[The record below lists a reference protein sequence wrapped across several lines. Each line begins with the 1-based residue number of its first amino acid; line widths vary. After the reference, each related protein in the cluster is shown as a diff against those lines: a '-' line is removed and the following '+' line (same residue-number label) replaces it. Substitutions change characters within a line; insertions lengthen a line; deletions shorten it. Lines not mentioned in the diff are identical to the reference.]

1 MKARDGGATIDEL
14 PDDLTSRIGYRMAY
28 GEAARL
34 AEMSRFDH
42 GWGRDF
48 AAGVGG
54 EADAIEREV
63 RRRVGTGVAPE
74 LVRMAIVDVMEGRR
88 PRW

>member
-1 MKARDGGATIDEL
+1 MDEL
-14 PDDLTSRIGYRMAY
+14 PDDLTYRIGYRIAY

-34 AEMSRFDH
+34 AEIARFDH

-48 AAGVGG
+48 AAGTGG
-54 EADAIEREV
+54 EAEAIAREV
-63 RRRVGTGVAPE
+63 RRRIGPAVPADV
-74 LVRMAIVDVMEGRR
+74 VKMAIDDVLERRR

>member
-1 MKARDGGATIDEL
+1 MDDL
-14 PDDLTSRIGYRMAY
+14 PDDLTARLGYRIAY

-34 AEMSRFDH
+34 VEMSRFDH

-48 AAGVGG
+48 AAGVGD
-54 EADAIEREV
+54 ASDAIAREV
-63 RRRVGTGVAPE
+63 RRRLGPSIADE
-74 LVRMAIVDVMEGRR
+74 LIRLAVEDALDERK

>member
-1 MKARDGGATIDEL
+1 MIGGGAMDNL
-14 PDDLTSRIGYRMAY
+14 HDDLGSRLAYRIAY

-34 AEMSRFDH
+34 LEIARFDH

-48 AAGVGG
+48 AAGVGD
-54 EADAIEREV
+54 ESDAIAREV
-63 RRRVGTGVAPE
+63 RRRVGPSIGEEWIRLAVEDAVSE
-74 LVRMAIVDVMEGRR
+74 RK

>member
-1 MKARDGGATIDEL
+1 MSDF
-14 PDDLTSRIGYRMAY
+14 PDDLTSRMGYRIAY

-34 AEMSRFDH
+34 FEMSRFDH

-48 AAGVGG
+48 AAGIGG
-54 EADAIEREV
+54 EPEAIARQV
-63 RRRVGTGVAPE
+63 RRRLGPSIAEDLIRLAVEDAVSE
-74 LVRMAIVDVMEGRR
+74 RR

>member
-1 MKARDGGATIDEL
+1 V
-14 PDDLTSRIGYRMAY
+14 DDLLDDFVARLDYRIAC

-34 AEMSRFDH
+34 LEMSRFDH

-48 AAGVGG
+48 AAGVKG
-54 EADAIEREV
+54 EAEDIEREV
-63 RRRVGTGVAPE
+63 RRRLGPGVHPE
-74 LVRMAIVDVMEGRR
+74 LIRLAVDDVMERRR

>member
-1 MKARDGGATIDEL
+1 MHEL
-14 PDDLTSRIGYRMAY
+14 PDDLESRLGYRLAY

-34 AEMSRFDH
+34 AEMARFDH

-48 AAGVGG
+48 AAGIGDQ
-54 EADAIEREV
+54 ADAIEREV
-63 RRRVGTGVAPE
+63 QRRLGPEISRDLVA
-74 LVRMAIVDVMEGRR
+74 MAVSDAVKGRR